1 MAAVRLAAFRVR
13 NSDTW
18 CNRFFPNFT
27 ILHAPSAVQLYT
39 ASSWKWLL
47 LYAAVFFV
55 ETGHPLLLAASAIP
69 SVGRVHICSFVLFFF
84 FARLWFLGLAHFCC
98 WLHPCLP
105 ACLPAVGSFLP
116 VLAYFLA
123 GCNFQARSGASLL
136 CGRRKKRART
146 PLYLWV
152 WHVFSMCDCCLAAG

>member
-116 VLAYFLA
+116 AGSSIFSSWLQLSSKVWCISSLRPARAAEEAGTHAFVSLGLA
-123 GCNFQARSGASLL
+123 RLL
-136 CGRRKKRART
+136 
-146 PLYLWV
+146 
-152 WHVFSMCDCCLAAG
+152 HV